1 MVKILSCL
9 TSKESIFIQIG
20 SSLVNVLSPIS
31 IYPFHPYNILI
42 LSEINCK
49 INSFIHRFRDTYFEC
64 AFSCLFILR
73 LNYAVKLFCRANYWY
88 INIYNLGLNTVLNIM
103 LPITSL
109 VILNILIFKY
119 VNPFRRSLGGQKN
132 GLCQK

>member
-1 MVKILSCL
+1 MIPLKHFLIQLKVKILSCL

-20 SSLVNVLSPIS
+20 SSLVNALSPIS
-31 IYPFHPYNILI
+31 IYPFYLI
-42 LSEINCK
+42 LSEINCI

-103 LPITSL
+103 LPIASL

-119 VNPFRRSLGGQKN
+119 VNPSRRRRN
-132 GLCQK
+132 